1 LTEIIDAGTEVK
13 LALPAE
19 GWNGCARL
27 GDQRA
32 GDGAVGQGIDEDQ
45 EWIGDIGIGRVIAD
59 GTRITKIDGDLTLPG
74 AAHGKSDDIAMDSR
88 NDIGA
93 GGKNADREKGFFICH
108 LDDDRGI
115 GGEIGPGRGLF
126 AGG

>member
-1 LTEIIDAGTEVK
+1 
-13 LALPAE
+13 
-19 GWNGCARL
+19 
-27 GDQRA
+27 
-32 GDGAVGQGIDEDQ
+32 
-45 EWIGDIGIGRVIAD
+45 
-59 GTRITKIDGDLTLPG
+59 
-74 AAHGKSDDIAMDSR
+74 MDSR

-126 AGG
+126 AGGSGGDATGLTRGQEGGILDLVNEGVVGMRALQDLNSIQGRGGDALWTRIDLDDRMDVG